1 MMSFLK
7 VRERLSIFWTKYIA
21 AEDSDE
27 AERIRQKRIDN
38 IMLDV
43 IARESMLK
51 WEKERFEVPK
61 RQSCNKPGKT
71 SFQL

>member
-1 MMSFLK
+1 
-7 VRERLSIFWTKYIA
+7 EGEGTPIHFWTKYIA

-51 WEKERFEVPK
+51 WERFEVPK